1 MIDEE
6 KENLREARTIR
17 KTFLIGQRVRS
28 LLRSRLVLP
37 AEGKMLRCSQG
48 EGTPLRID
56 VKVVGRRRNLPGPG
70 NKTGKRS
77 RSHVRPPTRH
87 FARKRA
93 ATRT

>member
-1 MIDEE
+1 
-6 KENLREARTIR
+6 
-17 KTFLIGQRVRS
+17 
-28 LLRSRLVLP
+28 
-37 AEGKMLRCSQG
+37 MLRRSEG
-48 EGTPLRID
+48 EGTPRRID
-56 VKVVGRRRNLPGPG
+56 VKVVGGRRNLPGPG